1 MDKVKKRTITSL
13 SINVIRPLILVHSE
27 RVLRLGILDHADL
40 IVLVDE
46 EAQLV
51 QLWLKDR
58 VWREGIWA
66 AAEHVC
72 GSFSQ

>member
-1 MDKVKKRTITSL
+1 MDAVKRRTITSL
-13 SINVIRPLILVHSE
+13 SINVIHPLILIHSE

-40 IVLVDE
+40 IALVDE

-58 VWREGIWA
+58 V
-66 AAEHVC
+66 
-72 GSFSQ
+72 